1 MVVHPQNRVDFL
13 HSNGWFP
20 CDETKCRNVGAVLV
34 VAAVESDDFFA
45 LVQINFDKF
54 SIASFDAHPV
64 DAGLA
69 IVEVDIRD
77 ELIRLDASSDVSKK
91 VPTIILTV
99 EGVGRQY

>member
-1 MVVHPQNRVDFL
+1 MVVHPVDFL
-13 HSNGWFP
+13 HSNGRFP

-34 VAAVESDDFFA
+34 VAAVESDDFLA
-45 LVQINFDKF
+45 LIQINFDKL
-54 SIASFDAHPV
+54 SVSSLDAHSV

-69 IVEVDIRD
+69 IVEVDIGD
-77 ELIRLDASSDVSKK
+77 ELIRLDTSSDVSKK